1 LALLFT
7 QKAGHLAIKCV
18 PLISSSSVLK
28 QVKEEIKEEPVN
40 LGSSGKLI
48 KPAGTDVV
56 EILNE

>member
-1 LALLFT
+1 
-7 QKAGHLAIKCV
+7 V
-18 PLISSSSVLK
+18 PLISSGSVLK

-48 KPAGTDVV
+48 KPAGNDVV